1 VSSEE
6 TYLAESAEI
15 QFEWS
20 NIKNVK
26 NEQSSP
32 EKRRKIVIEDA
43 RNAISEETHPT
54 ESDA

>member
-6 TYLAESAEI
+6 TYLAEI